1 MSDYL
6 REAAMTKPDNCII
19 SLHSI
24 GVHVEIITHRVTY
37 QKTISWIEVEM
48 AVINPITMAIEQL
61 TGGTK

>member
-6 REAAMTKPDNCII
+6 REAAMVKPDNCTI

-24 GVHVEIITHRVTY
+24 GVHIEIITHMGTY

-48 AVINPITMAIEQL
+48 SVINPITMAIEQL
-61 TGGTK
+61 TGDTK